1 MRLLHWPTALRVLLL
16 SAGVTFV
23 VFTAA
28 SVLAPTL
35 VDLFGASTARRVTLV
50 AGFVARVLAG
60 RLATRRTWVQGGD
73 AALVAGCVVTGG
85 ILGWLVFPGLLS
97 LVGLVALRGSGSGS
111 GGWLLELLVDLA
123 LFVLSLGV
131 GAASARWGRS
141 SA

>member
-1 MRLLHWPTALRVLLL
+1 MRLLHRPTVVRVVLL

-35 VDLFGASTARRVTLV
+35 VDLFGASTARRVTLL
-50 AGFVARVLAG
+50 AGFGARVLAG
-60 RLATRRTWVQGGD
+60 WLATRRAWAQGGD

-97 LVGLVALRGSGSGS
+97 LVGLVALGGNGSGN
-111 GGWLLELLVDLA
+111 GGRLLELFADLA

-131 GAASARWGRS
+131 GAASARWGRN